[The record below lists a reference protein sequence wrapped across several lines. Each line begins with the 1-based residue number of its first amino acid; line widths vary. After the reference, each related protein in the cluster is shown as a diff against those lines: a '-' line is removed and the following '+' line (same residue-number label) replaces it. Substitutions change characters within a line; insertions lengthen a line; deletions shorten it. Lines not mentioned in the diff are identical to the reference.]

1 MSLITWSDSY
11 SIKVPAMDEQHKK
24 LIALMNELF
33 DYQKQGKGKEIIEKT
48 LKGLVDYTRTH
59 FAAEERFLQQNK
71 YPKLAEHQ
79 GIHKNLLGQVQKYM
93 DKYKAGESVIA
104 AELNNFLKDWL
115 IKHIMNIDMEYG
127 KFINQN
133 AKAKATVGAK

>member
-1 MSLITWSDSY
+1 MPLITWSDTY

-24 LIALMNELF
+24 LLNIMNELHEA
-33 DYQKQGKGKEIIEKT
+33 QKQGKSKEVIEKT

-59 FAAEERFLQQNK
+59 LSAEERFLQQNK

-79 GIHKNLLGQVQKYM
+79 AIHKNLLASVQKYM

-115 IKHIMNIDMEYG
+115 LKHILNVDMEYG

-133 AKAKATVGAK
+133 AKTPVGA

>member
-1 MSLITWSDSY
+1 MALITWSDAY
-11 SIKVPAMDEQHKK
+11 SIKVAAMDEQHKK
-24 LIALMNELF
+24 LLNIMNELHE
-33 DYQKQGKGKEIIEKT
+33 YQKQGKSKEIIEKT

-59 FAAEERFLQQNK
+59 FGAEERFLQQNK

-79 GIHKNLLGQVQKYM
+79 AIHKNLLGQVEKYM
-93 DKYKAGESVIA
+93 ERYKAGEGVIA

-115 IKHIMNIDMEYG
+115 IKHILNIDMEYG

-133 AKAKATVGAK
+133 AKSKATVGA